1 MKSILEADA
10 EKALAE
16 SQKNFKQDFSTS
28 RGFFTEA
35 DEISLR
41 EMALAKLDEELAK
54 TPSPCKSADDVR
66 KSWNAVVTDF
76 HRNNYWNF
84 QPTAEKR
91 PRVLTQDQKTFREMF
106 PYVWAVIQSGIVL
119 KTAVYYFGIR
129 SSSDPSTENHIF
141 LYLALATSAGTLIF
155 FAWKNFHKN

>member
-1 MKSILEADA
+1 MKALLEADA
-10 EKALAE
+10 EKALTE
-16 SQKNFKQDFSTS
+16 SLKNLKQDFSTS

-35 DEISLR
+35 DEASLR
-41 EMALAKLDEELAK
+41 EMALGKLDEELAK
-54 TPSPCKSADDVR
+54 TSSVHKTAAEVR
-66 KSWNAVVTDF
+66 KGWNAIVTDF

-84 QPTAEKR
+84 EPTFEKR
-91 PRVLTQDQKTFREMF
+91 PKVLTQDQKTFREMF

-129 SSSDPSTENHIF
+129 SSTDPSTENHIF

-155 FAWKNFHKN
+155 FAWRNFHKN